1 MRNQF
6 LIRTG
11 ASLFFAAALSA
22 QTPPPAPSFEV
33 ASIKPAPPI
42 DPMKMMQGKMHIGMK
57 VDEARV
63 DIGNASLA
71 DLIRYAYKVKP
82 YQVSGPDWMA
92 SERFDIMAK
101 MPEGANKD
109 QVPQMLQS
117 LLADRFKLVVR
128 RESKEYPVFALIV
141 GKNGARLKDADPVV
155 APPPPPPSDSASAK
169 TSMVVPTPDGDMRV
183 TPNPEG
189 RRATV
194 AGGPF
199 GQMKISVGEAGM
211 MRLEF
216 ANVTMP
222 GFADILTRFAERPVV
237 DMTELKGNYQ
247 LALDLSMEE
256 MRNIMRAQAA
266 QMGMALPMGGG
277 RMGGEGGGKGAPPGD
292 AASTPSGNSVLGA
305 VQQLGLKLEPRK
317 TSIETIFV
325 DHLEKT
331 PTEN

>member
-1 MRNQF
+1 MQNRM
-6 LIRTG
+6 LVS
-11 ASLFFAAALSA
+11 AAAALVLAATAPA
-22 QTPPPAPSFEV
+22 QTPPAASLTFEV
-33 ASIKPAPPI
+33 ASIKTAPPI

-82 YQVSGPDWMA
+82 YQVSGPEWMA
-92 SERFDIMAK
+92 SQRFDVMAK
-101 MPEGANKD
+101 MPDGATKD
-109 QVPQMLQS
+109 QVPEMIRA
-117 LLADRFKLVVR
+117 LLVERFKMTAR
-128 RESKEYPVFALIV
+128 KESKDFPVYALIV
-141 GKNGARLKDADPVV
+141 GKNGPKMKGADPVV
-155 APPPPPPSDSASAK
+155 APPPPPPTDGASTK
-169 TSMVVPTPDGDMRV
+169 MSMVVPTPDGDMRV

-189 RRATV
+189 RGASIS
-194 AGGPF
+194 GGAF
-199 GQMKISVGEAGM
+199 GQMKISVGEGGM

-216 ANVTMP
+216 VSVTMTS
-222 GFADILTRFAERPVV
+222 FADILTRFSERPVI

-247 LALDLSMEE
+247 VALDLSMDE

-277 RMGGEGGGKGAPPGD
+277 HMGGEGGKGGPAD

-317 TSIETIFV
+317 VAIDAVVV